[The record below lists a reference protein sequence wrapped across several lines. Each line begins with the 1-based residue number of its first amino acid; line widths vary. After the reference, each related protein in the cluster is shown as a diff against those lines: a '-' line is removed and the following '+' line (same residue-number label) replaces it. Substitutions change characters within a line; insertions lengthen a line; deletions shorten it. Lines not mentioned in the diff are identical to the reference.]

1 MGSKNWETL
10 CKRTDYPKLGYIIHR
25 LKQAGIDCKFETN
38 ADGNGIRSFHADNI
52 LLVDAAKEEE
62 AWEIMGE
69 KWSKATGQPSSR
81 GRTTLDDMPD
91 DHPAFRGYADE
102 TPGDEEEV
110 EHDFD
115 PSRDGWVGKDG
126 RP

>member
-1 MGSKNWETL
+1 MTTQNWETL

-25 LKQAGIDCKFETN
+25 LKQSGIDCKFLTN
-38 ADGNGIRSFHADNI
+38 GDGDAVRSFHADNI
-52 LLVDAAKEEE
+52 LLVDSGKYDA
-62 AWEIMGE
+62 AWELLGE
-69 KWSKATGQPSSR
+69 KWSKARGMASRR

-91 DHPAFRGYADE
+91 DHPAFSGYENE
-102 TPGDEEEV
+102 TPDGSEEG

-115 PSRDGWVGKDG
+115 PIRDGWVGKDG